1 MVEVLKFVVPINT
14 SLMHAIV
21 LQGLVDRCEV
31 LQATHR
37 SNKLMSGLNYF
48 GVVKTDSKRVP
59 SLLDFWVG
67 ISSAVI
73 LGIDFLHDWDVHV
86 CLSENK
92 LVLEDN
98 LKVGVEVIVVNP
110 VGRSTSS
117 VKGNIGVGHVR
128 GFNGDGGGEVKR
140 LRR

>member
-1 MVEVLKFVVPINT
+1 MVEVLKFVVPLHTGI
-14 SLMHAIV
+14 MHAIV
-21 LQGLVDRCEV
+21 LQSLVDRCEV

-37 SNKLMSGLNYF
+37 SNELMSRLNYF

-59 SLLDFWVG
+59 SLFDFGVS
-67 ISSAVI
+67 IASAVI
-73 LGIDFLHDWDVHV
+73 LGIDFRHDWDVYLF
-86 CLSENK
+86 LSEDK

-110 VGRSTSS
+110 VFRSTSS
-117 VKGNIGVGHVR
+117 VKSNIPVSHVG